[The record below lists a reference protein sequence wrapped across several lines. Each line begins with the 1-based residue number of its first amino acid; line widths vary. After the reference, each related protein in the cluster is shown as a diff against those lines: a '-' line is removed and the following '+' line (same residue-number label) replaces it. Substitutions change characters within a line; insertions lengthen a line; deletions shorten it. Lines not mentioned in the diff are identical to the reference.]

1 MSEPTPAYVLPARRP
16 IRVEPMTPA
25 ERIAHIGVL
34 ALRWARRQDTF
45 ERENGTDM
53 KLRRELMN
61 AADAAQDRLRS
72 ACVVALAADPT
83 LGAEEEA
90 DHG

>member
-1 MSEPTPAYVLPARRP
+1 
-16 IRVEPMTPA
+16 MTPA
-25 ERIAHIGVL
+25 ERISHIGVL

-53 KLRRELMN
+53 KLRRKLMN

-72 ACVVALAADPT
+72 ACVAALVVDPT
-83 LGAEEEA
+83 LGAEEEEEEA
-90 DHG
+90 DPTAAAK

>member
-1 MSEPTPAYVLPARRP
+1 MSESKTAYVLPARRP
-16 IRVEPMTPA
+16 MTPA
-25 ERIAHIGVL
+25 ERVAHIGVL
-34 ALRWARRQDTF
+34 ALRWARKQDTF

-61 AADAAQDRLRS
+61 AADAAQDRLRA
-72 ACVVALAADPT
+72 ACVAALVVDPT

-90 DHG
+90 ER